1 MGLNM
6 GNRLYDLM
14 DWPSIEGVVYSECD
28 EPMELLGGRICK
40 DGFLIQTFAPDAVEM
55 NVRVD
60 GRKKLYPME
69 KMDEAGFFAVLLP
82 GRKKV
87 SYTFVKE
94 DIYGKKTEYKD
105 IYSYGRQECMH
116 ALLKISQNGRSEYN
130 INKFMTGSAQDAYKY
145 MGSHEAVVDGIS
157 GMIFGIWAPDA
168 RRVSVIGAFNK
179 WDGRVFQ
186 MEKDYD
192 TGIFFLF
199 IPDMKPKTPY
209 CYEIKLKDGQVVKK
223 ADPYAQSASNDVIYA
238 SLAGVNPE
246 EKNFKWTDAG
256 WKQED
261 TKHKPLSICE
271 IDILDLKDDT
281 IEDRIEALGFN
292 CVEIMNVCAV
302 RNGSSAETINFYAVN
317 CEVGGLRLKA
327 FIDKMHKKNISVI
340 IDWNGAFMSQGEY
353 SLVYF
358 DGTHLY
364 DTGKVNLDNHP
375 ELNVASFDYSKPQV
389 RSFLMSNIRYW
400 IEEYHVDGLKFSE
413 TASMLYLDYGR
424 KPGEWIPNIY
434 GGKENINAVEFIQN
448 VRKMVDSLQKNTI
461 LAAEESSGWQFVTGD
476 IADGGL
482 GFDYKWNDGWKK
494 ELVPFIEMDPLFR
507 KGIYGRLTYSMLYQY
522 SDDFII
528 GFSRNGYGWKK
539 GILKDIVP
547 VNGEDVLNHV
557 KTALGYMYFHPGKK
571 LINIKECSGV
581 EKFVAQMNNLYRNTK
596 ALYECDDNPSGFEW
610 ADDISAEETVIAVL
624 RRDESGQSVIGA
636 VNFTPVERK
645 EFCIGVDEAGKYTD
659 VLNDSVVYESSE
671 HNWNSKDESVF
682 VDLKPLGISLYTYEP
697 YTEIEKERIKIEKET
712 KEALMLAKKEADE
725 AKAVKDAAIERAK
738 QAKEAEII
746 ALAAAKEAEKAEKE
760 AAKAVCRRIPGG
772 ASCWGRSGSGAGSI
786 EGREEKRGRG
796 KEGWRVRF

>member
-82 GRKKV
+82 GRKKI

-105 IYSYGRQECMH
+105 IYSYGRQECMQ

-256 WKQED
+256 WKQDD

-571 LINIKECSGV
+571 LVNIKECSGV

-760 AAKAVCRRIPGG
+760 AAKKAEEARI
-772 ASCWGRSGSGAGSI
+772 ACIKIDENAKKKLA
-786 EGREEKRGRG
+786 ELKKMEEKQG
-796 KEGWRVRF
+796 E

>member
-1 MGLNM
+1 M

-94 DIYGKKTEYKD
+94 DVYGKKTEYKD
-105 IYSYGRQECMH
+105 IYSYGRHECMQ
-116 ALLKISQNGRSEYN
+116 ALLKISQNGKSEYN
-130 INKFMTGSAQDAYKY
+130 INKFMTGNAQDAYKY

-261 TKHKPLSICE
+261 TKHKPLSMCE
-271 IDILDLKDDT
+271 IDILDLKDGT

-547 VNGEDVLNHV
+547 DNGEDVLNHV

-760 AAKAVCRRIPGG
+760 AAKKAEEARI
-772 ASCWGRSGSGAGSI
+772 ACIKIDENAKKKLA
-786 EGREEKRGRG
+786 ELKKMEEKQG
-796 KEGWRVRF
+796 E

>member
-40 DGFLIQTFAPDAVEM
+40 DGFLIQTFAPDAVEID
-55 NVRVD
+55 VRVD

-94 DIYGKKTEYKD
+94 DVYGKKTEYKD
-105 IYSYGRQECMH
+105 IYSYGRHECMQ
-116 ALLKISQNGRSEYN
+116 ALLKISQNGKSEYN
-130 INKFMTGSAQDAYKY
+130 INKFMTGNAQDAYKY

-547 VNGEDVLNHV
+547 DNGEDVLNHV

-725 AKAVKDAAIERAK
+725 AKAVKDVAIERAK

-760 AAKAVCRRIPGG
+760 AAKKAEEARI
-772 ASCWGRSGSGAGSI
+772 ACIKIDENAKKKLA
-786 EGREEKRGRG
+786 ELKKMEEKQG
-796 KEGWRVRF
+796 E

>member
-105 IYSYGRQECMH
+105 IYSYGRQECMQ

-199 IPDMKPKTPY
+199 IPDMKSKTPY

-760 AAKAVCRRIPGG
+760 AAKKAEEARI
-772 ASCWGRSGSGAGSI
+772 ACIKIDENAKKKLA
-786 EGREEKRGRG
+786 ELKKMEEKQG
-796 KEGWRVRF
+796 E

>member
-28 EPMELLGGRICK
+28 EPMELLCGRICK

-199 IPDMKPKTPY
+199 IPDMKSKTPY

-760 AAKAVCRRIPGG
+760 AAKKAEEARI
-772 ASCWGRSGSGAGSI
+772 ACIKIDENAKKKLA
-786 EGREEKRGRG
+786 ELKKMEEKQG
-796 KEGWRVRF
+796 E

>member
-94 DIYGKKTEYKD
+94 DVYGKKTEYKD
-105 IYSYGRQECMH
+105 IYSYGRHECMQ
-116 ALLKISQNGRSEYN
+116 ALLKISQNGKSEYN
-130 INKFMTGSAQDAYKY
+130 INKFMTGNAQDAYKY

-261 TKHKPLSICE
+261 TKHKPLSMCE

-547 VNGEDVLNHV
+547 DNGEDVLNHV

-659 VLNDSVVYESSE
+659 VLNDSVVYESYE

-760 AAKAVCRRIPGG
+760 AAKKAEEARI
-772 ASCWGRSGSGAGSI
+772 ACIKIDENAKKKLA
-786 EGREEKRGRG
+786 ELKKMEEKQG
-796 KEGWRVRF
+796 E

>member
-40 DGFLIQTFAPDAVEM
+40 DGFLIQTFAPDAVEID
-55 NVRVD
+55 VRVD

-94 DIYGKKTEYKD
+94 DVYGKKTEYKD
-105 IYSYGRQECMH
+105 IYSYGRHECMQ
-116 ALLKISQNGRSEYN
+116 ALLKISQNGKSEYN
-130 INKFMTGSAQDAYKY
+130 INKFMTGNAQDAYKY

-271 IDILDLKDDT
+271 IDVLDLKDDT

-547 VNGEDVLNHV
+547 DNGEDVLNHV

-760 AAKAVCRRIPGG
+760 AAKKAEEARI
-772 ASCWGRSGSGAGSI
+772 ACIKIDENAKKKLAELKKW
-786 EGREEKRGRG
+786 K
-796 KEGWRVRF
+796 KNRVNK

>member
-94 DIYGKKTEYKD
+94 DVYGKKTEYKD
-105 IYSYGRQECMH
+105 IYSYGRHECMQ

-547 VNGEDVLNHV
+547 DNGEDVLNHV

-624 RRDESGQSVIGA
+624 RHDESGQSVIGA

-659 VLNDSVVYESSE
+659 VLNDSVVYESYE

-760 AAKAVCRRIPGG
+760 AAKKAEEARI
-772 ASCWGRSGSGAGSI
+772 ACIKIDENAKKKLA
-786 EGREEKRGRG
+786 ELKKMEEKQG
-796 KEGWRVRF
+796 E

>member
-145 MGSHEAVVDGIS
+145 IGSHEAVVDGIS

-571 LINIKECSGV
+571 LVNIKECSGV

-760 AAKAVCRRIPGG
+760 AAKKAEEARI
-772 ASCWGRSGSGAGSI
+772 ACIKIDENAKKKLA
-786 EGREEKRGRG
+786 ELKKMEEKQG
-796 KEGWRVRF
+796 E

>member
-105 IYSYGRQECMH
+105 IYSYGRQECMQ

-223 ADPYAQSASNDVIYA
+223 ADPYAQSASNGVIYA

-760 AAKAVCRRIPGG
+760 AAKKAEEARI
-772 ASCWGRSGSGAGSI
+772 ACIKIDENAKKKLA
-786 EGREEKRGRG
+786 ELKKMEEKQG
-796 KEGWRVRF
+796 E

>member
-40 DGFLIQTFAPDAVEM
+40 DGFLIQTFAPDAVEID
-55 NVRVD
+55 VRVD

-94 DIYGKKTEYKD
+94 DVYGKKTEYKD
-105 IYSYGRQECMH
+105 IYSYGRHECMQ
-116 ALLKISQNGRSEYN
+116 ALLKISQNGKSEYN
-130 INKFMTGSAQDAYKY
+130 INKFMTGNAQDAYKY

-547 VNGEDVLNHV
+547 DNGEDVLNHV

-760 AAKAVCRRIPGG
+760 AAKKAEEARI
-772 ASCWGRSGSGAGSI
+772 ACIKIDENAKKKLAELKKW
-786 EGREEKRGRG
+786 K
-796 KEGWRVRF
+796 KNRVNK

>member
-82 GRKKV
+82 GRKKI

-105 IYSYGRQECMH
+105 IYSYGRQECMQ

-130 INKFMTGSAQDAYKY
+130 INKFMTGNAQDAYKY

-547 VNGEDVLNHV
+547 DNGEDVLNHV

-760 AAKAVCRRIPGG
+760 AAKKAEEARI
-772 ASCWGRSGSGAGSI
+772 ACIKIDENAKKKLA
-786 EGREEKRGRG
+786 ELKKMEEKQG
-796 KEGWRVRF
+796 E

>member
-6 GNRLYDLM
+6 WNRLYDLM

-82 GRKKV
+82 GRKKI

-105 IYSYGRQECMH
+105 IYSYGRQECMQ

-760 AAKAVCRRIPGG
+760 AAKKAEEARI
-772 ASCWGRSGSGAGSI
+772 ACIKIDENAKKKLA
-786 EGREEKRGRG
+786 ELKKMEEKQG
-796 KEGWRVRF
+796 E

>member
-82 GRKKV
+82 GRKKI

-105 IYSYGRQECMH
+105 IYSYGRQECMQ

-223 ADPYAQSASNDVIYA
+223 ADPYAQYASNDVIYA

-571 LINIKECSGV
+571 LVNIKECSGV

-746 ALAAAKEAEKAEKE
+746 ALAAAKEAAKKAEE
-760 AAKAVCRRIPGG
+760 ARIACIKIDENAKKKLA
-772 ASCWGRSGSGAGSI
+772 
-786 EGREEKRGRG
+786 ELKKMEEKQG
-796 KEGWRVRF
+796 E

>member
-105 IYSYGRQECMH
+105 IYSYGRQECMQ

-199 IPDMKPKTPY
+199 IPDMKPQTPY

-760 AAKAVCRRIPGG
+760 AAKKAEEARI
-772 ASCWGRSGSGAGSI
+772 ACIKIDENAKKKLA
-786 EGREEKRGRG
+786 ELKKMEEKQG
-796 KEGWRVRF
+796 E

>member
-94 DIYGKKTEYKD
+94 DVYGKKTEYKD
-105 IYSYGRQECMH
+105 IYSYGRHECMQ
-116 ALLKISQNGRSEYN
+116 ALLKISQNGKSEYN
-130 INKFMTGSAQDAYKY
+130 INKFMTGNAQDAYKY

-424 KPGEWIPNIY
+424 KPGEWIPNVY

-571 LINIKECSGV
+571 LVNIKECSGV

-760 AAKAVCRRIPGG
+760 AAKKAEEARI
-772 ASCWGRSGSGAGSI
+772 ACIKIDENAKKKLA
-786 EGREEKRGRG
+786 ELKKMEEKQG
-796 KEGWRVRF
+796 E

>member
-199 IPDMKPKTPY
+199 IPDMKSKTPY

-461 LAAEESSGWQFVTGD
+461 LASEESSGWQFVTVD

-760 AAKAVCRRIPGG
+760 AAKKAEEARI
-772 ASCWGRSGSGAGSI
+772 ACIKIDENAKKKLA
-786 EGREEKRGRG
+786 ELKKMEEKQG
-796 KEGWRVRF
+796 E

>member
-105 IYSYGRQECMH
+105 IYSYGRQECMQ

-186 MEKDYD
+186 MEKDCD

-223 ADPYAQSASNDVIYA
+223 ADPYAQSASNGVIYA

-246 EKNFKWTDAG
+246 EKNFKWDDAG

-271 IDILDLKDDT
+271 IDIIDLKDDT
-281 IEDRIEALGFN
+281 IEDRIEAMGFN

-760 AAKAVCRRIPGG
+760 AAKKAEEARI
-772 ASCWGRSGSGAGSI
+772 ACIKIDENAKKKLA
-786 EGREEKRGRG
+786 ELKKMEEKQG
-796 KEGWRVRF
+796 E

>member
-105 IYSYGRQECMH
+105 IYSYGRQECMQ

-596 ALYECDDNPSGFEW
+596 ALYECDDNPAGFEW

-760 AAKAVCRRIPGG
+760 AAKKAEEARI
-772 ASCWGRSGSGAGSI
+772 ACIKIDENAKKKLA
-786 EGREEKRGRG
+786 ELKKMEEKQG
-796 KEGWRVRF
+796 E

>member
-82 GRKKV
+82 SRKKF

-105 IYSYGRQECMH
+105 IYSYGRQECMQ

-223 ADPYAQSASNDVIYA
+223 ADPYAQYASNDVIYA

-760 AAKAVCRRIPGG
+760 AAKKAEEARI
-772 ASCWGRSGSGAGSI
+772 ACIKIDENAKKKLA
-786 EGREEKRGRG
+786 ELKKMEEKQG
-796 KEGWRVRF
+796 E

>member
-82 GRKKV
+82 SRKKI

-105 IYSYGRQECMH
+105 IYSYGRQECMQ

-571 LINIKECSGV
+571 LVNIKECSGV

-725 AKAVKDAAIERAK
+725 AKTVKDAAIERAK

-760 AAKAVCRRIPGG
+760 AAKKAEEARI
-772 ASCWGRSGSGAGSI
+772 ACIKIDENAKKKLA
-786 EGREEKRGRG
+786 ELKKMEEKQG
-796 KEGWRVRF
+796 E

>member
-105 IYSYGRQECMH
+105 IYSYGRQECMQ

-223 ADPYAQSASNDVIYA
+223 ADPYAQSASNGVIYA

-281 IEDRIEALGFN
+281 IEDRVEALGFN

-760 AAKAVCRRIPGG
+760 AAKKAEEARI
-772 ASCWGRSGSGAGSI
+772 ACIKIDENAKKKLA
-786 EGREEKRGRG
+786 ELKKMEEKQG
-796 KEGWRVRF
+796 E

>member
-94 DIYGKKTEYKD
+94 DVYGKKTEYKD
-105 IYSYGRQECMH
+105 IYSYGRHECMQ
-116 ALLKISQNGRSEYN
+116 ALLKISQNGKSEYN
-130 INKFMTGSAQDAYKY
+130 INKFMTGNAQDAYKY

-424 KPGEWIPNIY
+424 KPGEWIPNVY

-547 VNGEDVLNHV
+547 DNGEDVLNHV

-760 AAKAVCRRIPGG
+760 AAKKAEEARI
-772 ASCWGRSGSGAGSI
+772 ACIKIDENAKKKLA
-786 EGREEKRGRG
+786 ELKKMEEKQG
-796 KEGWRVRF
+796 E

>member
-105 IYSYGRQECMH
+105 IYSYGRQECMQ

-223 ADPYAQSASNDVIYA
+223 ADPYAQSASNGVIYA

-671 HNWNSKDESVF
+671 RNWNSKDESVF

-760 AAKAVCRRIPGG
+760 AAKKAEEARI
-772 ASCWGRSGSGAGSI
+772 ACIKIDENAKKKLA
-786 EGREEKRGRG
+786 ELKKMEEKQG
-796 KEGWRVRF
+796 E

>member
-14 DWPSIEGVVYSECD
+14 YWPSIEGIEYSECD

-40 DGFLIQTFAPDAVEM
+40 DGFLIQTFAPDAVEID
-55 NVRVD
+55 VRVD

-94 DIYGKKTEYKD
+94 DVYGKKTEYKD
-105 IYSYGRQECMH
+105 IYSYGRQECMQ

-547 VNGEDVLNHV
+547 DNGEDVLNHV

-659 VLNDSVVYESSE
+659 VLNDSVVYESYE

-760 AAKAVCRRIPGG
+760 AAKKAEEARI
-772 ASCWGRSGSGAGSI
+772 ACIKIDENAKKKLA
-786 EGREEKRGRG
+786 ELKKMEEKQG
-796 KEGWRVRF
+796 E

>member
-94 DIYGKKTEYKD
+94 DVYGKKTEYKD
-105 IYSYGRQECMH
+105 IYSYGRHECMQ

-130 INKFMTGSAQDAYKY
+130 INKFMTGNAQDAYKY

-547 VNGEDVLNHV
+547 DNGEDVLNHV

-760 AAKAVCRRIPGG
+760 AAKKAEEARI
-772 ASCWGRSGSGAGSI
+772 ACIKIDENAKKKLA
-786 EGREEKRGRG
+786 ELKKMEEKQG
-796 KEGWRVRF
+796 E

>member
-94 DIYGKKTEYKD
+94 DVYGKKTEYKD
-105 IYSYGRQECMH
+105 IYSYGRHECMQ

-547 VNGEDVLNHV
+547 DNGEDVLNHV

-760 AAKAVCRRIPGG
+760 AAKKAEEARI
-772 ASCWGRSGSGAGSI
+772 ACIKIDENAKKKLAELKKW
-786 EGREEKRGRG
+786 K
-796 KEGWRVRF
+796 KNRVNK

>member
-94 DIYGKKTEYKD
+94 DVYGKKTEYKD
-105 IYSYGRQECMH
+105 IYSYGRHECMQ
-116 ALLKISQNGRSEYN
+116 ALLKISQNGKSEYN
-130 INKFMTGSAQDAYKY
+130 INKFMTGNAQDAYKY

-528 GFSRNGYGWKK
+528 GFSRNGYGWEK

-547 VNGEDVLNHV
+547 DNGEDVLNHV

-760 AAKAVCRRIPGG
+760 AAKKAEEARI
-772 ASCWGRSGSGAGSI
+772 ACIKIDENAKKKLA
-786 EGREEKRGRG
+786 ELKKMEEKQG
-796 KEGWRVRF
+796 E

>member
-571 LINIKECSGV
+571 LVNIKECSGV

-760 AAKAVCRRIPGG
+760 AAKKAEEARI
-772 ASCWGRSGSGAGSI
+772 ACIKIDENAKKKFAELKKW
-786 EGREEKRGRG
+786 K
-796 KEGWRVRF
+796 KNRVNK

>member
-571 LINIKECSGV
+571 LVNIKECSGV

-760 AAKAVCRRIPGG
+760 AAKKAEEARI
-772 ASCWGRSGSGAGSI
+772 ACIKIDENAKKKLA
-786 EGREEKRGRG
+786 ELKKMEEKQG
-796 KEGWRVRF
+796 E

>member
-40 DGFLIQTFAPDAVEM
+40 DGFLIQTFAPDAVEID
-55 NVRVD
+55 VRVD

-94 DIYGKKTEYKD
+94 DVYGKKTEYKD
-105 IYSYGRQECMH
+105 IYSYGRHECMQ
-116 ALLKISQNGRSEYN
+116 ALLKISQNGKSEYN
-130 INKFMTGSAQDAYKY
+130 INKFMTGNAQDAYKY

-209 CYEIKLKDGQVVKK
+209 CYEIKLKDGQVAKK

-261 TKHKPLSICE
+261 TKHKPLCICE

-547 VNGEDVLNHV
+547 DNGEDVLNHV

-659 VLNDSVVYESSE
+659 VLNGSVVYESSE
-671 HNWNSKDESVF
+671 YNWNSKDESVF

-760 AAKAVCRRIPGG
+760 AAKKAEEARI
-772 ASCWGRSGSGAGSI
+772 ACIKIDENAKKKLA
-786 EGREEKRGRG
+786 ELKKMEEKQG
-796 KEGWRVRF
+796 E

>member
-94 DIYGKKTEYKD
+94 DVYGKKTEYKD
-105 IYSYGRQECMH
+105 IYSYGRHECMQ
-116 ALLKISQNGRSEYN
+116 ALLKISQNGKSEYN
-130 INKFMTGSAQDAYKY
+130 INKFMTGNAQDAYKY

-424 KPGEWIPNIY
+424 KPGEWIPNVY

-547 VNGEDVLNHV
+547 DNGEDVLNHV

-581 EKFVAQMNNLYRNTK
+581 ENFVAQMNNLYRNTK

-760 AAKAVCRRIPGG
+760 AAKKAEEARI
-772 ASCWGRSGSGAGSI
+772 ACIKIDENAKKKLA
-786 EGREEKRGRG
+786 ELKKMEEKQG
-796 KEGWRVRF
+796 E

>member
-82 GRKKV
+82 GRKKI

-105 IYSYGRQECMH
+105 IYSYGRQECMQ

-223 ADPYAQSASNDVIYA
+223 ADPYAQYASNDVIYA

-571 LINIKECSGV
+571 LVNIKECSGV

-624 RRDESGQSVIGA
+624 RRDESEQSVIGA

-760 AAKAVCRRIPGG
+760 AAKKAEEARI
-772 ASCWGRSGSGAGSI
+772 ACIKIDENAKKKLA
-786 EGREEKRGRG
+786 ELKKMEEKQG
-796 KEGWRVRF
+796 E

>member
-82 GRKKV
+82 GRKKI

-105 IYSYGRQECMH
+105 IYSYGRQECMQ

-317 CEVGGLRLKA
+317 CEVGGLRLKT

-760 AAKAVCRRIPGG
+760 AAKKAEEARI
-772 ASCWGRSGSGAGSI
+772 ACIKIDENAKKKLA
-786 EGREEKRGRG
+786 ELKKMEEKQG
-796 KEGWRVRF
+796 E

>member
-82 GRKKV
+82 GRKKI

-105 IYSYGRQECMH
+105 IYSYGRQECMQ

-494 ELVPFIEMDPLFR
+494 ELVPFIEMDSLFR

-760 AAKAVCRRIPGG
+760 AAKKAEEARI
-772 ASCWGRSGSGAGSI
+772 ACIKIDENAKKKLA
-786 EGREEKRGRG
+786 ELKKMEEKQG
-796 KEGWRVRF
+796 E

>member
-105 IYSYGRQECMH
+105 IYSYGRQECMQ

-186 MEKDYD
+186 MEKDCD

-256 WKQED
+256 WKQDD

-571 LINIKECSGV
+571 LVNIKECSGV

-760 AAKAVCRRIPGG
+760 AAKKAEEARI
-772 ASCWGRSGSGAGSI
+772 ACIKIDENAKKKLA
-786 EGREEKRGRG
+786 ELKKMEEKQG
-796 KEGWRVRF
+796 E

>member
-199 IPDMKPKTPY
+199 IPDMKSKTPY

-424 KPGEWIPNIY
+424 KPGEWIPNIH

-760 AAKAVCRRIPGG
+760 AAKKAEEARI
-772 ASCWGRSGSGAGSI
+772 ACIKIDENAKKKLA
-786 EGREEKRGRG
+786 ELKKMEEKQG
-796 KEGWRVRF
+796 E

>member
-116 ALLKISQNGRSEYN
+116 ALLKVSQNGRSEYN

-571 LINIKECSGV
+571 LVNIKECSGV

-760 AAKAVCRRIPGG
+760 AAKKAEEARI
-772 ASCWGRSGSGAGSI
+772 ACIKIDENAKKKLA
-786 EGREEKRGRG
+786 ELKKMEEKQG
-796 KEGWRVRF
+796 E

>member
-94 DIYGKKTEYKD
+94 DVYGKKTEYKD
-105 IYSYGRQECMH
+105 IYSYGRHECMQ
-116 ALLKISQNGRSEYN
+116 ALLKISQNGKSEYN
-130 INKFMTGSAQDAYKY
+130 INKFMTGNAQDAYKY
-145 MGSHEAVVDGIS
+145 MGSNEAVVDGIS

-547 VNGEDVLNHV
+547 DNGEDVLNHV

-760 AAKAVCRRIPGG
+760 AAKKAEEARI
-772 ASCWGRSGSGAGSI
+772 ACIKIDENAKKKLA
-786 EGREEKRGRG
+786 ELKKMEEKQG
-796 KEGWRVRF
+796 E

>member
-82 GRKKV
+82 GRKKI

-105 IYSYGRQECMH
+105 IYSYGRQECMQ
-116 ALLKISQNGRSEYN
+116 ALLKISQNGKSEYN

-317 CEVGGLRLKA
+317 CEVGVLRLKA

-760 AAKAVCRRIPGG
+760 AAKKAEEARI
-772 ASCWGRSGSGAGSI
+772 ACIKIDENAKKKLA
-786 EGREEKRGRG
+786 ELKKMEEKQG
-796 KEGWRVRF
+796 E